1 VNENIEATGFSNVS
15 KDTFDVYP
23 AFGPAIV
30 EAGECTVKAWGG
42 SMPDAEGLP
51 DTEGLEFS
59 VLTALWAG
67 DARGKLGTSGTG
79 GIGEG

>member
-23 AFGPAIV
+23 AFGPVMVDTGDCAIK
-30 EAGECTVKAWGG
+30 AGGG
-42 SMPDAEGLP
+42 SVPDAEGLP

-59 VLTALWAG
+59 VLTALWTG
-67 DARGKLGTSGTG
+67 DAKGKMGNCGTG